1 MQRTASGDAVF
12 QAFDQA
18 IESYL
23 TKNRQA
29 IEKEFRAAAG
39 RPVQDS
45 EVDSFIQG
53 LGDSLYETVQP
64 DPAHVKRFVDF
75 YVSPD
80 KLQKAVTTAIEGAVA
95 YSPGRAAADLVAIAD
110 ALDRAKAPSATKLMA
125 ALDRVASRL

>member
-1 MQRTASGDAVF
+1 
-12 QAFDQA
+12 
-18 IESYL
+18 
-23 TKNRQA
+23 
-29 IEKEFRAAAG
+29 
-39 RPVQDS
+39 
-45 EVDSFIQG
+45 
-53 LGDSLYETVQP
+53 VQP

-110 ALDRAKAPSATKLMA
+110 ALDRAKSPSATKLVA